1 MTSLVPALTAA
12 AVVSAT
18 LHIRAEYRGPRWRVY
33 VFKPLTTALILAI
46 ACLPAAGVAPR
57 YQWAVVAGLVLS
69 LAGDVFLM
77 LPRDR
82 FVAGLAAFLAA
93 HLTYIIAFTEGV
105 PFGTAPLALFALAA
119 TAAAILRVLW
129 PGLGRLK
136 APVVAY
142 VAVIVV
148 MTWTAAG
155 RAFAIG
161 TSAALYAAAGA
172 LLFLASDALLAL
184 NRFGHAFRAGR
195 ALSLSTYFAG
205 QWLIALSVA
214 LGP

>member
-1 MTSLVPALTAA
+1 MSPLVFALTAA
-12 AVVSAT
+12 ALVSAS
-18 LHIRAEYRGPRWRVY
+18 LHIPAEYRGPRWRVY

-46 ACLPAAGVAPR
+46 ACLPAGEVAPR
-57 YQWAVVAGLVLS
+57 YQWAIVTGLALS

-93 HLTYIIAFTEGV
+93 HIAYIVAFAGGV
-105 PFGTAPLALFALAA
+105 PFGTAPLALVALAA
-119 TAAAILRVLW
+119 VAAVILRILW

-148 MTWTAAG
+148 MTWIAAA
-155 RAFAIG
+155 RALAVG
-161 TSAALYAAAGA
+161 TGAALHAAAGA